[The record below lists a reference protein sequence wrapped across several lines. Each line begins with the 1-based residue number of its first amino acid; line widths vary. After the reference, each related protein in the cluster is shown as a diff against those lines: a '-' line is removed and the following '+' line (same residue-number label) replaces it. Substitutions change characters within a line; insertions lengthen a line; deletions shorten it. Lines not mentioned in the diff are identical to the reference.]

1 MAGDDGRAPS
11 GLRVVMFP
19 FPFWTHINQM
29 LQLGKLLRARGL
41 GVTMLHTDFNA
52 PDPALHPD
60 ITFVSIRESLPA
72 EVVANPDMV
81 EQMMQLNAVCE
92 APFQAALA
100 GELLARGTTTG
111 GPREVACVV
120 VDGQWY
126 KMLGAATRVAVPALV
141 LRADGA
147 ATLLSMLA
155 TPRLHADGYLPI
167 KEERLDEVVPGLE
180 PLRVRDL
187 IRVDG
192 SDDETVLSFI
202 TRNAEAVQASSS
214 GVVLNTFEGIEGA
227 ALAKIRR
234 ELSGRPVFAVG
245 PLHLASPDPAA
256 AAAAGYQDAPDPTC
270 LAWLDARP
278 PRSVLYVSM
287 GSVARVD
294 RAVFEETAWALA
306 GSGVP
311 FLWVLRRGS
320 VRGADADEE
329 EVPPVPE
336 ELRETVRHRGKIV
349 AWAPQREVLAH
360 PAVGGFWTHC
370 GWKSMVEAISE
381 GVPMLVQP
389 CFAEQIVN
397 ARYVT
402 HQWGI
407 GYEVG
412 KPLERTAMAKAA
424 RKLMAGELGPQ
435 GPRERARLL
444 KAQAKQCVAEGGG
457 ISLALD
463 GLVDYICSL

>member
-1 MAGDDGRAPS
+1 
-11 GLRVVMFP
+11 
-19 FPFWTHINQM
+19 
-29 LQLGKLLRARGL
+29 
-41 GVTMLHTDFNA
+41 
-52 PDPALHPD
+52 
-60 ITFVSIRESLPA
+60 
-72 EVVANPDMV
+72 
-81 EQMMQLNAVCE
+81 
-92 APFQAALA
+92 
-100 GELLARGTTTG
+100 
-111 GPREVACVV
+111 
-120 VDGQWY
+120 
-126 KMLGAATRVAVPALV
+126 
-141 LRADGA
+141 
-147 ATLLSMLA
+147 
-155 TPRLHADGYLPI
+155 LHA
-167 KEERLDEVVPGLE
+167 EERLDEVVPGLE

-192 SDDETVLSFI
+192 SDDETVLRFI
-202 TRNAEAVQASSS
+202 TRNAEAVRASSS

-320 VRGADADEE
+320 VRGADE

-444 KAQAKQCVAEGGG
+444 KAQAKQCVAERGG

>member
-19 FPFWTHINQM
+19 FPFWSHINQM

-155 TPRLHADGYLPI
+155 TPRLRADGYLPI

-192 SDDETVLSFI
+192 SDDETVLRFI
-202 TRNAEAVQASSS
+202 TRNAEAVRASSS

-320 VRGADADEE
+320 VRGADE

-444 KAQAKQCVAEGGG
+444 KAQAKQCVAERGG